1 MSPQKST
8 IVRFIAATK
17 LTAIRTAFGT
27 LERLAPGLGG
37 RWAERR
43 WLTVPPYR
51 GRRADVIPPG
61 EPFTVR
67 VDGRRVAGRTWGR
80 GPVVYL
86 VHGWGGQSAQL
97 RAFLDPLLAAGHQVV
112 TFDALSHGD
121 SDPGAL
127 GPRRTTITEMTAALA
142 AVVAEHGPA
151 HAIIAHSLGGNAV
164 FFALRRGLP
173 AGRLVFLAPMTQPMP
188 YTAIFAAGLGFDH
201 RVRARMLER
210 VAERVGVAW
219 SAFDIPGQVLDI
231 ASPPPLL
238 TVHDP
243 NDRETRYADS
253 VALARAWPD
262 AELVTVRDLGHWRLL
277 RDPAT
282 VARAVSFV
290 TTGAAGAA
298 GAADAGGGRA
308 AAG

>member
-1 MSPQKST
+1 MSALKST
-8 IVRFIAATK
+8 IVRLK
-17 LTAIRTAFGT
+17 MTAVRTAFGT

-61 EPFTVR
+61 EPFSVTVG
-67 VDGRRVAGRTWGR
+67 GRRVAGRTWGS

-86 VHGWGGQSAQL
+86 VHGWGGQSVQL
-97 RAFLDPLLAAGHQVV
+97 RSFLEPLLAAGHKVV
-112 TFDALSHGD
+112 TFDALSHGE

-127 GPRRTTITEMTAALA
+127 GPRRTTVTEMAAA
-142 AVVAEHGPA
+142 FEAVAQRHGPA
-151 HAIIAHSLGGNAV
+151 HATIAHSLGGNAV
-164 FFALRRGLP
+164 FFALRRGLRT
-173 AGRLVFLAPMTQPMP
+173 GRLVFLAPMTQPLP
-188 YTAIFAAGLGFDH
+188 YTAIFAATLGFDH

-210 VAERVGVAW
+210 VALRAGVPW
-219 SAFDIPGQVLDI
+219 SAFDLPSQVADI
-231 ASPPPLL
+231 APPPLL

-253 VALARAWPD
+253 VALAKAWPD

-282 VARAVSFV
+282 VARAVAFA
-290 TTGAAGAA
+290 TAGTPSAE
-298 GAADAGGGRA
+298 A

>member
-1 MSPQKST
+1 M
-8 IVRFIAATK
+8 
-17 LTAIRTAFGT
+17 TAVRTAFGT

-37 RWAERR
+37 RWAERL

-61 EPFTVR
+61 EPFTVT
-67 VDGRRVAGRTWGR
+67 VDGRRVAGRTWGS

-97 RAFLDPLLAAGHQVV
+97 RAFLDPLLAAGHRVV

-127 GPRRTTITEMTAALA
+127 GPRRTTVTEMAAALEA
-142 AVVAEHGPA
+142 VAEKHGPA

-164 FFALRRGLP
+164 FFALRRGLR

-188 YTAIFAAGLGFDH
+188 YTAIFAATLGFDH

-210 VAERVGVAW
+210 VARRAGVPW
-219 SAFDIPGQVLDI
+219 SAFDIPSQVPDI
-231 ASPPPLL
+231 APPPLL

-253 VALARAWPD
+253 VALAKAWPD
-262 AELVTVRDLGHWRLL
+262 AELVTVQDLGHWRLL

-282 VARAVSFV
+282 VARAVGFV
-290 TTGAAGAA
+290 TAGNA
-298 GAADAGGGRA
+298 GTTGGRA